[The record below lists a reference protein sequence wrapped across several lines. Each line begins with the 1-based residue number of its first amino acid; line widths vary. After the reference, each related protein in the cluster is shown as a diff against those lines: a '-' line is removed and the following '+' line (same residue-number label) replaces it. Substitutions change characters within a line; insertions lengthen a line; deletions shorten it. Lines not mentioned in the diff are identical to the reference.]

1 MTVYDFSVVSAGGTR
16 TVRRRRKK
24 ADGTY
29 GTDVEYHSDDSA
41 IMMKAAKKH
50 KDREKAKKK
59 AKGRRVHGSDSEYRY
74 VSSLPAKV

>member
-29 GTDVEYHSDDSA
+29 GTDEEYHSDDSA
-41 IMMKAAKKH
+41 NMMKAAKKH

-59 AKGRRVHGSDSEYRY
+59 AKGRRVHGSDSEYKY
-74 VSSLPAKV
+74 VCTITVRK